1 MNGAGDAGDEGDAV
15 NVCGLREA
23 LAVDGFS
30 LVPRAAGE
38 EVLAALERAL
48 EDVAAG
54 AGVRRRGAVY
64 AIRNL
69 LEVAPAVREFAAS
82 RAARELVVPV
92 LGENCFAARGIF
104 FDKNRDAPW
113 KVAWHQDLSIAV
125 REKMDAEGFGP
136 WSVKAGVVHVQPP
149 AAVLEGMLT
158 LRLHLDDCDE
168 TNGALRVLPG
178 SHRAGRLGA
187 EEIERRRRDLSP
199 VTCSVARG
207 GALLMRPLLLHSSAA
222 PRGPRRRRVIH
233 LEFAAASLPCGLLW
247 PASGGG

>member
-1 MNGAGDAGDEGDAV
+1 MSEVSGEKDAGDAVDAG
-15 NVCGLREA
+15 GLNEA
-23 LAVDGFS
+23 LAEDGFAV
-30 LVPRAAGE
+30 VPRAAGE
-38 EVLAALERAL
+38 DVLAALERAL
-48 EDVAAG
+48 GGVAGG
-54 AGVRRRGAVY
+54 AGRRRRGAVY

-69 LEVAPAVREFAAS
+69 LEEAPAVREFAAS
-82 RAARELVVPV
+82 GVARALVAPV
-92 LGENCFAARGIF
+92 LGEGCFAARGIF
-104 FDKNRDAPW
+104 FDKSGDAPW

-125 REKMDAEGFGP
+125 RERGEAEGFGP

-187 EEIERRRRDLSP
+187 EEIERWRRGPSP
-199 VTCSVARG
+199 VTCRVPRG

-222 PRGPRRRRVIH
+222 PRGPRRRRVVH
-233 LEFAAASLPCGLLW
+233 LEFAAAPLPGGLRWL
-247 PASGGG
+247 A